1 MGSRE
6 QFPGQP
12 SVPLNVGSA
21 QNDARRMSYSAALG
35 NTSKPKVAGA
45 PSMSAC
51 GIGFNE
57 VDWMPAC
64 WDRPPQ
70 QIGWHAGVVRAF
82 ASIEKE
88 LGVGKSQLV
97 RRGFGI
103 CPRDS
108 EVAVGVAGIGRRH
121 PDAGDAFDVGD
132 RCVADPMGADAKLGG
147 PCQVLDAP
155 SEALEPFVVEMAA
168 VLSMQDE
175 WTAVVA

>member
-1 MGSRE
+1 
-6 QFPGQP
+6 
-12 SVPLNVGSA
+12 
-21 QNDARRMSYSAALG
+21 MS
-35 NTSKPKVAGA
+35 T
-45 PSMSAC
+45 C
-51 GIGFNE
+51 GIGPNE
-57 VDWMPAC
+57 IDWMPAR

-88 LGVGKSQLV
+88 PGVGKSQLV
-97 RRGFGI
+97 RRGFGV

-121 PDAGDAFDVGD
+121 SHAGDALDVGD
-132 RCVADPMGADAKLGG
+132 RCVADPMGADAEFGG

-168 VLSMQDE
+168 VVSMQDE
-175 WTAVVA
+175 RAAVVA